1 MNISEFVSKYLELKQ
16 QPKQKVNQQ
25 IKPEE
30 TFVNKH
36 IKTRYVPYATKIDMS
51 KSIIKFCMYKEI
63 NNKKVFVPNSPQ
75 RYCLFVQAI
84 IDLYTD
90 LEWDTTILDGEELRD
105 ISRDFDLLES
115 NGLVEVLFSIIGEDI
130 SKFTTVLN
138 MVLDDE
144 VSTNHSVVS
153 FLETKLETLSIM
165 SNSIFDAF
173 EDPVIKDNIVKYIQD
188 KVISVNN
195 KESEA

>member
-1 MNISEFVSKYLELKQ
+1 MLISEFVSRYLELKQ

-30 TFVNKH
+30 TFVKKH
-36 IKTRYVPYATKIDMS
+36 IKTRYVPYATKIDIS

-105 ISRDFDLLES
+105 ISRDFDLLEC
-115 NGLVEVLFSIIGEDI
+115 NGLVEVLLSIIGEDI

-144 VSTNHSVVS
+144 VSTNHSIVS
-153 FLETKLETLSIM
+153 FLETKMETLSM
-165 SNSIFDAF
+165 AFDSMFDAF
-173 EDPVIKDNIVKYIQD
+173 EDPVIKDSIVKYIQD
-188 KVISVNN
+188 KMISANN